1 MYRGSFA
8 GSRYY
13 KYNVPYMLYGV
24 ILTVL
29 SHILVLQQDKNSK
42 AFG

>member
-13 KYNVPYMLYGV
+13 KYNVDRLYGV
-24 ILTVL
+24 I
-29 SHILVLQQDKNSK
+29 NSP
-42 AFG
+42 FTYTSTTTG